1 MRNTLQ
7 VNWYTKRGVLAGLY
21 GATGQLKPWRYD
33 KLQIIY
39 LNNILIGCSGGE
51 ALWAKGIFVMAAML
65 F

>member
-21 GATGQLKPWRYD
+21 GATGQLKPLRYD

-39 LNNILIGCSGGE
+39 LNNILIGCSRGE
-51 ALWAKGIFVMAAML
+51 AL
-65 F
+65 